1 MQASP
6 PLEDLLSSFELS
18 LRARN
23 RSPRTFASYK
33 LAALQ
38 LSEHVDHKP
47 VNEITRRDVEGY
59 LASMHGVRASA
70 TVRQRYA
77 SLKQVFKWLE
87 REDEIETNPITGIE
101 PPTVDEKPVPII
113 PIEEL
118 RGLLAACKKDPDKF
132 AATRDEAL
140 IRLFMDTGLR
150 LGEMTAINVDDVDLR
165 LQTVVVFGKGRR
177 FRTVAYDIKTAET
190 IDRYAR
196 RRKQNPNAHTP
207 ALWLGKQGQL
217 TDSGI
222 VQVIRR
228 RSRDAGI
235 EPPINPH
242 RFRHTASHQWL
253 AKGGNEGDLQRMMG
267 WSSPQ
272 MIQRYGS
279 AVAEQRSID
288 ARKRIGMWDD
298 I

>member
-6 PLEDLLSSFELS
+6 PLEDLLDSFELS
-18 LRARN
+18 LRAKN
-23 RSPRTFASYK
+23 RSPRTFDSYK

-47 VNEITRRDVEGY
+47 VNEITRRDVESY
-59 LASMHGVRASA
+59 LASMHGERASA

-87 REDEIETNPITGIE
+87 REDEIENNPITGIE

-113 PIEEL
+113 PIEDL

-132 AATRDEAL
+132 AATRDEAI

-177 FRTVAYDIKTAET
+177 FRTVAYDIKSAET
-190 IDRYAR
+190 IDRYKR

-207 ALWLGKQGQL
+207 HLWLGRQGQL

-235 EPPINPH
+235 EPAINPH

-253 AKGGNEGDLQRMMG
+253 TKGGNEGDLQRMMG

-279 AVAEQRSID
+279 AAAEQRSID